1 MAIISELDSKI
12 GIKASYHRVLAV
24 NINYKDKKVVI
35 CVASYIDKETRKNN
49 YQPIEVIDI
58 EIPKS
63 DYHLFLGNDLQVFS
77 YHWLKENVVGFEDAL
92 DDFDVLEPP
101 LKEEIEE
108 VKPIE

>member
-1 MAIISELDSKI
+1 MAIISNLDSKI

-35 CVASYIDKETRKNN
+35 CVASYVDKETRINN
-49 YQPIEVIDI
+49 YQPVEVIDI

-77 YHWLKENVVGFEDAL
+77 YLWLKENVVGFEEAV
-92 DDFDVLEPP
+92 DDFDVLEPIVPEP
-101 LKEEIEE
+101 LEE
-108 VKPIE
+108 VESIE